1 MPGRW
6 MRVQTLMQAPA
17 FGRRSTRL
25 GTLML
30 NRKITLVCAASA
42 LALMTACSS
51 TRLSRN
57 EGVTSTPLSSPGVV
71 SSPSMSY
78 GNVSSIEL
86 VPVATRSS
94 AGGAVL
100 GAVIGAVIGNQI
112 GSGSGRAA
120 ATGVGAVGGAVIGN
134 NLSRNRSETEVYRIT
149 VRMDSGTTAQYD
161 YERIDDLRIGDRV
174 RVDGG
179 QLMRV

>member
-1 MPGRW
+1 
-6 MRVQTLMQAPA
+6 
-17 FGRRSTRL
+17 
-25 GTLML
+25 ML
-30 NRKITLVCAASA
+30 NRKITLACAASA

-51 TRLSRN
+51 TRLPRN
-57 EGVTSTPLSSPGVV
+57 EGVTSTPSSSPGVV
-71 SSPSMSY
+71 SNPSMSY

-134 NLSRNRSETEVYRIT
+134 NISRNRSETEVYRIT